1 MADKWPTVSKNSFDG
16 SKVEILGET
25 FEQGKPSPTAPDLW
39 REKLQDRKQ
48 MLKFL
53 ETGLRYWYAKEG
65 YGSEKRKNPA

>member
-1 MADKWPTVSKNSFDG
+1 MAEKWPTVTKDSFDG

-25 FEQGKPSPTAPDLW
+25 YEPGKPSPEAPGLW
-39 REKLQDRKQ
+39 RNKLQDRKQ
-48 MLKFL
+48 MLKYL